1 MLVEVRY
8 QPAVTSLPETFKVA
22 LIDGT
27 VRAISSGTGVQGA
40 HLAPSIGSRV
50 KGTEL

>member
-1 MLVEVRY
+1 MLVEVEY
-8 QPAVTSLPETFKVA
+8 QSAVTSLPETFKVA
-22 LIDGT
+22 FIDDT
-27 VRAISSGTGVQGA
+27 VGAYFSGTGVQGA